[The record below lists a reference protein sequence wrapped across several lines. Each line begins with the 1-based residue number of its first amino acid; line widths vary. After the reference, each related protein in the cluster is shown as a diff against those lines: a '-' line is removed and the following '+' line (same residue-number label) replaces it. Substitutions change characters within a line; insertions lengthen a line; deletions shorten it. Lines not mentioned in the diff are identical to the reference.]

1 MATFRCRSSLES
13 IVCGAALEDTGRR
26 WSVFVLHGASVSLR
40 VWLDER
46 REVALLGALV
56 ASTDGRTG
64 KDDVHFSSED
74 GWIGDDTGFRYGE
87 LEHSTLSRFVGVGVI
102 IGKAGEPIKH
112 IQLQSG
118 AKIQVTRDMDVQPWS
133 QTKLV
138 DLLGTRDHI
147 SRVEQLISDVLA
159 EAHAGSFCTIPNWKY
174 NAPQPSV
181 EQFHMQIANNKVIP
195 FHFPPGDT
203 STERT
208 LYIDGTT
215 KQMEI
220 AQTLG
225 YE

>member
-1 MATFRCRSSLES
+1 
-13 IVCGAALEDTGRR
+13 
-26 WSVFVLHGASVSLR
+26 
-40 VWLDER
+40 
-46 REVALLGALV
+46 
-56 ASTDGRTG
+56 
-64 KDDVHFSSED
+64 
-74 GWIGDDTGFRYGE
+74 
-87 LEHSTLSRFVGVGVI
+87 
-102 IGKAGEPIKH
+102 
-112 IQLQSG
+112 
-118 AKIQVTRDMDVQPWS
+118 MDVQPWS

-159 EAHAGSFCTIPNWKY
+159 EAHAGSFRTIPNWKY